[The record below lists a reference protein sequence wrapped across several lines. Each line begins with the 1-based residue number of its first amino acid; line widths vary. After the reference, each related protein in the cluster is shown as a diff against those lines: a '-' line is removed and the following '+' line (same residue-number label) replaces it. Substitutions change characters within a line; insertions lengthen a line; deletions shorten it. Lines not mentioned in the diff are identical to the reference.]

1 MNESP
6 HRGSKYPLEG
16 KTLHMILTELYEHFG
31 WDGLARQLPINS
43 FLDNHSI
50 KSSLT
55 FLRRTPW
62 AREKIEKIYRSFL
75 QGKVQQAGDDIES

>member
-43 FLDNHSI
+43 FIDNPSI
-50 KSSLT
+50 KSSLS

-62 AREKIEKIYRSFL
+62 ARGKIEKIYRSFL
-75 QGKVQQAGDDIES
+75 QGKVQQAGDDSES